1 MSLKSRL
8 PFEVKEI
15 SEQGTFEGLL
25 SPYGNVDAGGDIIEP
40 GAFTKTLQDRGNTR
54 PLMWE
59 HREPIGELALDDRS
73 DGLWVR
79 GTLLMDLPEAKKA
92 YLLLKAR
99 IAKGLSIGFKAIKA
113 PIEGGIRHLKEIKL
127 FEGSIVMFPM
137 NELAQVISV
146 KAAGAAGEDKAD
158 FNTELARLQTLEAF
172 VQMPSALWA
181 ALRSVVW
188 ADLSREE
195 KIAATATVL
204 EQFTEGFTAFFPV
217 YLDALEESHGP
228 METWSRELLETKA
241 GAKFS
246 AATQKSMIAAC
257 EKIQAGHDDML
268 ALISK
273 EAETGGDADS
283 TSKGEAANP
292 DGPQGRPGEH
302 KSEPDPNGDH
312 SAASTLL
319 EEIRELVPR

>member
-217 YLDALEESHGP
+217 SALPLPPAPVRLNCSSRGMSGRSGRWRSMSVIP
-228 METWSRELLETKA
+228 PKSSFQKSSLQKNFQGSRESDTRSSSSL
-241 GAKFS
+241 
-246 AATQKSMIAAC
+246 
-257 EKIQAGHDDML
+257 
-268 ALISK
+268 
-273 EAETGGDADS
+273 
-283 TSKGEAANP
+283 
-292 DGPQGRPGEH
+292 
-302 KSEPDPNGDH
+302 
-312 SAASTLL
+312 
-319 EEIRELVPR
+319 